1 MYSSVEQSKVVSVG
15 IMLLASGLTVTAV
28 LLQFDKIVGRKL
40 QRNRTRSMLSEG
52 KFPWEPSDSTV
63 ERCMVDVLKAKRSK
77 KISADEQH
85 RQLSFLASMTFSN
98 GGVRLP
104 SCPCCQ

>member
-1 MYSSVEQSKVVSVG
+1 MYSSVEQSKVISVG
-15 IMLLASGLTVTAV
+15 IIIVASGLTVTAM

-40 QRNRTRSMLSEG
+40 KRDRTRSMLSEG

-63 ERCMVDVLKAKRSK
+63 ERYMVDVLKAKCSK
-77 KISADEQH
+77 KVSADEQH
-85 RQLSFLASMTFSN
+85 RQLSFLASMTFAN

-104 SCPCCQ
+104 SCPCCH